1 MISSSSLPRTLGKG
15 HEGHLPVPLAG
26 VTHLTC
32 TQLQQTSP
40 AQIAGELGSRCAF
53 NPNTQEA
60 ETGKISE
67 VKASLV

>member
-1 MISSSSLPRTLGKG
+1 MKDTCLFLWQVSPTL
-15 HEGHLPVPLAG
+15 HVPNYSKPN
-26 VTHLTC
+26 
-32 TQLQQTSP
+32 SP